1 MLTLEMIQKIG
12 SKPKRSEY
20 FAGYLCRIWLSHK
33 LGMARF
39 IFCFKKSVAKM
50 QKKVI
55 VGFGFDANSVLTA
68 WFCCNMSR
76 SHLDIFSGVV
86 KARLPTSF

>member
-1 MLTLEMIQKIG
+1 
-12 SKPKRSEY
+12 
-20 FAGYLCRIWLSHK
+20 
-33 LGMARF
+33 
-39 IFCFKKSVAKM
+39 M

-76 SHLDIFSGVV
+76 SHLDIFSGVA
-86 KARLPTSF
+86 KARAPTSF